1 MPRLLISL
9 EYILWAGRVWLE
21 EGRSKSR
28 TGEAVPA
35 ALGSL
40 VNPGTGGKHPDCLHG
55 EKKPLA
61 HSICVH
67 FPLPQRHHFA
77 TGRGCLFEGL
87 YLNSAKPFTQ
97 SFVKPGI

>member
-9 EYILWAGRVWLE
+9 EYILWAGRVLLE

-40 VNPGTGGKHPDCLHG
+40 VNPGTGGKHPDYLNG
-55 EKKPLA
+55 EKT
-61 HSICVH
+61 
-67 FPLPQRHHFA
+67 PLPTAFVCISHCP
-77 TGRGCLFEGL
+77 RGTILQLDMAVCLKV
-87 YLNSAKPFTQ
+87 Y
-97 SFVKPGI
+97 I